1 VDAQGESCTIIS
13 TVRSVKY
20 TIHMSD
26 LMGTLYRS
34 VFREKQGVSVMLN
47 VVDERQLTKTDEMFV
62 RLDVGGLPLVQAP
75 VEGALDGET

>member
-1 VDAQGESCTIIS
+1 
-13 TVRSVKY
+13 
-20 TIHMSD
+20 
-26 LMGTLYRS
+26 
-34 VFREKQGVSVMLN
+34 MLN